1 VAIIAGRVG
10 ERSTA
15 TRSEY
20 SCAFSSEHQVVIAR
34 DTLDPGEARSIATG
48 NARFALYV
56 EESCLILLCR
66 FGDGGWC
73 AFGVPWFECAGPMLN
88 RRAAAAP
95 DPEAVRLVVR
105 LVAGGALAAV
115 RYCTFTPD
123 FTRTLNDTLLE
134 FLGRTW
140 PGLEE
145 YLAWVRGTCGRKP
158 SLAWMATHALAV
170 CEDPWPEGQAPAEVL
185 ILNDEEDYW

>member
-1 VAIIAGRVG
+1 
-10 ERSTA
+10 
-15 TRSEY
+15 
-20 SCAFSSEHQVVIAR
+20 
-34 DTLDPGEARSIATG
+34 
-48 NARFALYV
+48 
-56 EESCLILLCR
+56 
-66 FGDGGWC
+66 
-73 AFGVPWFECAGPMLN
+73 
-88 RRAAAAP
+88 
-95 DPEAVRLVVR
+95 
-105 LVAGGALAAV
+105 
-115 RYCTFTPD
+115 
-123 FTRTLNDTLLE
+123 LLE